1 LNTLMQAQFETIAYE
16 ELPRSPTDLE
26 HEHLTQLA
34 QKYLDNPAL
43 KEKLCD
49 RVYTLLYAD
58 LRTQRERIGYCSRG
72 RY

>member
-1 LNTLMQAQFETIAYE
+1 MNYSMQSISQNARRTNPA
-16 ELPRSPTDLE
+16 PTQANSE
-26 HEHLTQLA
+26 QERLTQLA
-34 QKYLDNPAL
+34 QQYLDDPVL
-43 KEKLCD
+43 QGKLCD